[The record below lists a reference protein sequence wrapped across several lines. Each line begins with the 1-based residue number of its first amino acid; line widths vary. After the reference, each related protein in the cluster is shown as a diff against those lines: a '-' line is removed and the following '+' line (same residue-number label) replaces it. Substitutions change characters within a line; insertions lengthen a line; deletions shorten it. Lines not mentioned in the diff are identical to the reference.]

1 MDTHSHHPDE
11 MNELER
17 RLAAWQPIES
27 GLDADALLFA
37 AGRASAR
44 PSAARFVWPALTACA
59 SLLAIALG
67 VWLVNERTERLAL
80 ARQLRQQSHLLAT
93 TPSTSPVADPTPA
106 RIEEEPPADSYLASH
121 RALDKGLEAWPIS
134 SVVHADPPGTKPPH
148 SPVLQAGRLDAL
160 LDP

>member
-1 MDTHSHHPDE
+1 

-17 RLAAWQPIES
+17 RLAAWQPAVA

-44 PSAARFVWPALTACA
+44 PGAVRFVWPALAACA

-67 VWLVNERTERLAL
+67 IWLVDERAERMAL
-80 ARQLRQQSHLLAT
+80 ARQLRQQSHMLAN
-93 TPSTSPVADPTPA
+93 TPAQSSPSDPTPA
-106 RIEEEPPADSYLASH
+106 QVEEEPPQDSYLAGH
-121 RALDKGLEAWPIS
+121 RALDKGLEAWPMSAVIRP
-134 SVVHADPPGTKPPH
+134 DPLGPIPPH
-148 SPVLQAGRLDAL
+148 SSVFRAGRLDGL